1 MALATRQG
9 TGTHRSPPEVLI
21 HTSVP
26 RLDHTSW
33 REASLCPVYSGH
45 SIKLTTLTSECM
57 KDERKVTTG
66 RNKAPEPTR
75 SSSERSGLLL
85 GSNLSFC
92 FTLHDADRA
101 VSPSL
106 LPRTPWPGLS
116 QVRDM
121 ILQAAQGLSWGPKLQ
136 AGGRRPRGPGR
147 YCLASVPFCH
157 KVGSQAVHVPLLS
170 AWQLLWQQP
179 ALSLLQT
186 VPWSPDAGG
195 CSDSVNQAYP
205 GHCTG
210 PGALNQMWTQTP
222 ESS

>member
-1 MALATRQG
+1 MTRQG

-33 REASLCPVYSGH
+33 REAFLCPVYSGH

-75 SSSERSGLLL
+75 SSSERTGLLL

-92 FTLHDADRA
+92 FTLHDADGA

-121 ILQAAQGLSWGPKLQ
+121 ILQAAQGLSWGRSSRQ
-136 AGGRRPRGPGR
+136 AAGAPEA
-147 YCLASVPFCH
+147 LAGTVWPQC
-157 KVGSQAVHVPLLS
+157 PS
-170 AWQLLWQQP
+170 ATRWGAKP
-179 ALSLLQT
+179 CMFPCSLLGSYCGNSQH
-186 VPWSPDAGG
+186 SA
-195 CSDSVNQAYP
+195 SSRLS
-205 GHCTG
+205 H
-210 PGALNQMWTQTP
+210 GALTL
-222 ESS
+222 EAAAIL